1 MIKTEIKQSSKNI
14 IKDVREIKTTGCT
27 AMGPAI
33 FLSLNLLNKAKI
45 GSRIF
50 LCTDGESN
58 SGIGSLYDNQG
69 AIEFYTKVG
78 KMAKEKG
85 IVISLIA
92 FEDSE
97 SQINVLKHMIEQSG
111 GDIFRVNPKFIL
123 DEVND
128 FLENRAIASDVE
140 IKMNLNKCMTF
151 RDEDKKELINEGSTI
166 V

>member
-1 MIKTEIKQSSKNI
+1 
-14 IKDVREIKTTGCT
+14 
-27 AMGPAI
+27 MGPAI
-33 FLSLNLLNKAKI
+33 FLSLYLMNNAKI

-58 SGIGSLYDNQG
+58 EGIGSLYESDK

-78 KMAKEKG
+78 QIAKEKG

-97 SQINVLKHMIEQSG
+97 SQINILKNMIELSG

-140 IKMNLNKCMTF
+140 IRMNLNKCMTF

-166 V
+166 IKKVGKNG